1 MAPSGYGEKPLLFR
15 QVAFV
20 NIHFLVVRI
29 HLDIGEHFYSAD
41 RGIRWRFYKGPQ
53 LGNHS

>member
-1 MAPSGYGEKPLLFR
+1 MQGNITVPSGYGEK

-20 NIHFLVVRI
+20 SVHFLVVRI

>member
-1 MAPSGYGEKPLLFR
+1 MGRNLCFFR

-20 NIHFLVVRI
+20 SVHFLVVRI